1 MVIYHHSTVITKVKL
16 LFNTE
21 WRYDH
26 GMAVNYRGKKFYNIG
41 PRREFLSV
49 GKHSSL
55 FSVGDE
61 EECFDLDGF
70 ERREGDVAEKL
81 GRSSGN
87 L

>member
-1 MVIYHHSTVITKVKL
+1 ML

-26 GMAVNYRGKKFYNIG
+26 AMAVNYRGKKFYNIG
-41 PRREFLSV
+41 PRRELLSV
-49 GKHSSL
+49 GKQSSL
-55 FSVGDE
+55 FSVADE
-61 EECFDLDGF
+61 DKCFDLDGF

-81 GRSSGN
+81 GRGSGN